1 MSGNSQEAYKTLKAV
16 IKTQQ
21 HESAVIEDSSGNI
34 LAESTAVLNRWTEY
48 CNGLYNYE
56 LHPDTSLLQS
66 DQTPTREAESI
77 TVLIEE
83 AEEAARNLKA
93 GMSPRVDNIPSELL
107 KNGGLATTTVL
118 TAIRMKV

>member
-1 MSGNSQEAYKTLKAV
+1 MIKV
-16 IKTQQ
+16 IKTTNKQTKKQ
-21 HESAVIEDSSGNI
+21 
-34 LAESTAVLNRWTEY
+34 WTEY
-48 CNGLYNYE
+48 CSYK

-77 TVLIEE
+77 TVLMEE